1 MKEMN
6 SDTAKF
12 LATEINSRP
21 TMINLLTK
29 SKNDTANSNQ
39 YTCIFCGS
47 GTHEKGTGAMTDYG
61 DHVYCHVCK
70 KVGYNTD
77 IIAAHLGCTVTGA
90 DFFKVIEYGC
100 NELGIPYTESNE
112 PVKQFS
118 ISATKKK
125 NESMPTTEQPKKD
138 YSKFYQYAQSRLPEF
153 IRSRG
158 GSWRGLSLED
168 LQAVHAGFN
177 EREIEGAKIQSI
189 ILQHN
194 DFSYFERSITDAPQ
208 KVKQHHGRPKVIY
221 NPYEVLN
228 SGRKIFIVEG
238 EIDCITIHKFGYPC
252 LALGGA
258 AEINLMMKALAT
270 EFNGEVNKP
279 KFIVMFDNNDG
290 GKGQEAAAELIRKLS
305 EGKYEAVN
313 FILSPKLQYD
323 ANEFLQKDSAELA
336 VRLAKIYDLAEKEL
350 SALADE
356 IKLEEEKQKNEEFG
370 TRLKFFFQHKFLEK
384 VSRNKK
390 YEKLRTGFFNLDER
404 QEFEAGIYTIGAP
417 PSLGKTSFLWQLM
430 EQMARQSNEGKKMHC
445 VFVSYEMPEEVLFSK
460 SLARGV
466 FELSQSRNEYFME
479 GEMLTAT
486 QIRKGN
492 FGGKDNQ
499 WAEDVETVL
508 KEYQKSEMDLRV
520 LDLSQTPLE
529 IDDLIKRLEKI
540 ASLVPSQD
548 LLILGVDYLQR
559 IPNKNQDTA
568 KGAVDYAM
576 LELKKLTQKTNS
588 IIFLISSYNRNSY
601 KVETG
606 FEAFKESGAIEY
618 GSDVM
623 YALQLYCLDEK
634 GKPSTSQA
642 DFDQAKMKQPR
653 PMILKCLKNR
663 YGNDYKIYFN
673 YYSATETFVACEETG
688 LNKL

>member
-6 SDTAKF
+6 FDTAKF
-12 LATEINSRP
+12 LATDINSRP

-90 DFFKVIEYGC
+90 DFFKVVEYGC
-100 NELGIPYTESNE
+100 NELGIPYTESKENAQNI
-112 PVKQFS
+112 PTSV
-118 ISATKKK
+118 TKKRS
-125 NESMPTTEQPKKD
+125 EGMTTTEQSKKD
-138 YSKFYQYAQSRLPEF
+138 YPAFYKYSQSRLAEF
-153 IRSRG
+153 IKSNG
-158 GSWRGLSLED
+158 GSWRGLNLED
-168 LQAVHAGFN
+168 LQAVRAGFN
-177 EREIEGAKIQSI
+177 EREINGEKIQSV
-189 ILQHN
+189 ILPHN
-194 DFSYFERSITDAPQ
+194 NFSYFERSITDESQ
-208 KVKQHHGRPKVIY
+208 KVKQHHGTPKVIF
-221 NPYEVLN
+221 NPYGILN
-228 SGRKIFIVEG
+228 CGKAIIIVEG

-252 LALGGA
+252 IALGGA
-258 AEINLMMKALAT
+258 AESNLLVKALAT
-270 EFNGEVNKP
+270 EFYGETDKP

-290 GKGQEAAAELIRKLS
+290 GVGQKAAMDLISKLRD
-305 EGKYEAVN
+305 EGYRAVN
-313 FILSPKLQYD
+313 FVLSLDLQYD
-323 ANEFLQKDSAELA
+323 ANEFLQKNSAALSA
-336 VRLAKIYDLAEKEL
+336 RLAEIYNLAEKEFEML
-350 SALADE
+350 ESE
-356 IKLEEEKQKNEEFG
+356 ILGTKLN
-370 TRLKFFFQHKFLEK
+370 FFFQHKFLEK
-384 VSRNKK
+384 ISRNRIFENMK
-390 YEKLRTGFFNLDER
+390 TGFSNLDEK
-404 QEFEAGIYTIGAP
+404 QEFESGIYTIGAP

-430 EQMARQSNEGKKMHC
+430 EQAARQSNDSTKIHC
-445 VFVSYEMPEEVLFSK
+445 VFVSYEMSEEILFSK
-460 SLARGV
+460 SLTRGV

-499 WAEDVETVL
+499 WAEDVDKVL
-508 KEYQKSEMDLRV
+508 SKLQNTDFDLRV
-520 LDLSQTPLE
+520 LDLSQKPLE
-529 IDDLIKRLEKI
+529 IDELVKRLEKI
-540 ASLVPSQD
+540 AATLSPRD
-548 LLILGVDYLQR
+548 ILIFGIDYLQR
-559 IPNKNQDTA
+559 IPNSKQDTA
-568 KGAVDYAM
+568 KSAVDYAM

-588 IIFLISSYNRNSY
+588 ILFLISSYNRVSY
-601 KVETG
+601 RTETG

-634 GKPSTSQA
+634 GKPSTAQA
-642 DFDQAKMKQPR
+642 DFDQTKCKQPR

-663 YGNDYKIYFN
+663 FGNDYKIYFN
-673 YYSATETFVACEETG
+673 YYSAVDSFVPSEESG